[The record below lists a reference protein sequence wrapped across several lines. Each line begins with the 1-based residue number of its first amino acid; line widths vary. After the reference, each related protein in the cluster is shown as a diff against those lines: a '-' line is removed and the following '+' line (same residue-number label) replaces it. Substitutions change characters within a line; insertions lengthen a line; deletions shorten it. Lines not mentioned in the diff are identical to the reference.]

1 MLKSWTEGIDIKAL
15 PSTVQGSQDLAGNC
29 MLLQAICECVKQIN
43 KRSSKLLLFR
53 PEIPW
58 RHVMSM
64 RDRIAHGYFDVDID
78 FIDEIVNN
86 DLDPLLEA
94 ITALIA
100 LLPNLSDED
109 LFD

>member
-1 MLKSWTEGIDIKAL
+1 
-15 PSTVQGSQDLAGNC
+15 
-29 MLLQAICECVKQIN
+29 
-43 KRSSKLLLFR
+43 
-53 PEIPW
+53 
-58 RHVMSM
+58 M